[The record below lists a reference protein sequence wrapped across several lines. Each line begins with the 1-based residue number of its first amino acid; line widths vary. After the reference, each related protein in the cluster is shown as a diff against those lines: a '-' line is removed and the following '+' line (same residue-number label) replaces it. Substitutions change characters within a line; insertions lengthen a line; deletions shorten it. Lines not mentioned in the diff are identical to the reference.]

1 MNFIFQY
8 THIYTTHTYNYI
20 HIFVSHCIINVIV
33 YGLGGGCSLKAVLPN
48 TPITINIYE
57 KVIYCNNEQFEDIYS
72 VNLCVDPFQLSLL
85 AKMQRNFM
93 HVCNTTGEM

>member
-33 YGLGGGCSLKAVLPN
+33 YGLGGGVDVALRLSYQTPLLLP
-48 TPITINIYE
+48 TFMKSQEVSVGLPIGKTSNS
-57 KVIYCNNEQFEDIYS
+57 EQCL
-72 VNLCVDPFQLSLL
+72 NRLQLDPILF
-85 AKMQRNFM
+85 
-93 HVCNTTGEM
+93 

>member
-1 MNFIFQY
+1 MIYDMNFIFQY

-20 HIFVSHCIINVIV
+20 HILVSHCIINVIV

-57 KVIYCNNEQFEDIYS
+57 KSGSECWSEKVGPAGHGVGEQVPMQS
-72 VNLCVDPFQLSLL
+72 NMCSNLSGWVGI
-85 AKMQRNFM
+85 K
-93 HVCNTTGEM
+93 